1 MEAVPQ
7 AAAAPDTTDKVAV
20 SPATTNANGATT
32 SNDKAGGTLS
42 GAAAAIAQAIQTG
55 NGRRGKIPAVPLKTK
70 CGLGRCIKTT
80 DLQDC
85 AACKQICYCGKDHQ
99 TEHFKEGHKLV
110 CAGRTKGAPL
120 AFQDCVSKAS
130 AYFEK
135 GMWVAALP
143 YYAAILELT
152 ERHAGVFHPQTVLA
166 LDGMATCMLKQGKWD
181 ELSELLTRILLT
193 KVPEAASALWLLFW
207 MPS

>member
-1 MEAVPQ
+1 MAKAMGQ
-7 AAAAPDTTDKVAV
+7 G
-20 SPATTNANGATT
+20 TNG
-32 SNDKAGGTLS
+32 K
-42 GAAAAIAQAIQTG
+42 
-55 NGRRGKIPAVPLKTK
+55 RGKLPAVPLKTK

-85 AACKQICYCGKDHQ
+85 AACKQICYCGKEHQ
-99 TEHFKEGHKLV
+99 VEHFKEGHKLV
-110 CAGRTKGAPL
+110 CPGRTKGAPL
-120 AFQDCVSKAS
+120 AFQDCVNKAS
-130 AYFEK
+130 QYFER

-193 KVPEAASALWLLFW
+193 KVGPAPCPPPHPAPSCSLPPSLLPRCRTCTTTKASRTAATCTT
-207 MPS
+207 